1 MSKNTIS
8 GWLRAVIRIAYSS
21 RFADQQSLHKV
32 SAHEV
37 RALATSVLFARNLSL
52 DAVMRAASWRAHSTF
67 SSFYLR
73 DVALVTDDL
82 YALGPFVAAQGIV
95 TRA

>member
-8 GWLRAVIRIAYSS
+8 GWLRAVIRATYASDC
-21 RFADQQSLHKV
+21 ADQQTLHKV

-37 RALATSVLFARNLSL
+37 RALASSVLFSRNQSL
-52 DAVMRAASWRAHSTF
+52 EAVMRAASWRCSSTF

-73 DVALVTDDL
+73 DVTMIKYDL
-82 YALGPFVAAQGIV
+82 HTLGPIVSAQGIV
-95 TRA
+95 P